1 MSDSRNA
8 TSGPSQFAGRT
19 AGSLTWGVVCARELR
34 DLWVG
39 GKALVMILIYS
50 VLLGGYSYL
59 LASNAEVSLL
69 PVREMIQ
76 EMVRHSIAVGVF
88 ICLIIAA
95 DSFSGDRERATLETL
110 LLTPASRR
118 QIAVGK
124 FLAAF
129 SVWPVAF
136 AIVVPYLVLL
146 SKGDPVL
153 GQALLWGGVL
163 GTVLAL
169 SLAGLGLLV
178 SMWCNSNKTSMLVNL
193 CLYLLLLLPTELSRP
208 KIVQTAAEA
217 RRTLLYSFVNP
228 WEAAAQFLG
237 KVLGSSRPVAEVWYL
252 PVLCV
257 TFGAIVLVLV
267 FGVAGPRLQLDTAM
281 ASKIGAWWRRIG
293 VAAPKPGQRPLAAG
307 GAPPALRPEVGHPVI
322 PPSPR
327 IERRPRPLSPPA
339 KGGVPTWWVV
349 FKKEL
354 GDLWIGGK
362 ALQLTVAYTVLLGVY
377 TYIMAR
383 DSTLSLIPPKEMVYE
398 LTKAAMVA
406 SVFVALIIGADSL
419 SGERERATLEGLLLT
434 PVSRRQ
440 IVVGKFIAAASPGPI
455 ALAITIPYMKVL
467 SQGDE
472 VFRQAV
478 LWGGGLGTVLT
489 LAFTALAMLV
499 GFWCNSNKTSLFV
512 SLCLYLLVFL
522 PTQLTGH
529 AQGGSMGLLFQWL
542 NPLAAPR
549 FFLAAT
555 LVNNWTLER
564 AWSWVLSPMVFAVL
578 TFGLLFWYAGP
589 ALRLEAGK
597 AHRTLGPRTRA
608 AAAMLLLSLLSLGF
622 PALALSQEPA
632 PAADAALQVSI
643 DVTAKTVPAGT
654 PLLYNT
660 VVTNTGAA
668 ATPPLIVAMNI
679 INLNASGDV
688 VDPEDWSPQRTQ
700 YSGPIAPGQ
709 SAMLSWRINAI
720 LDGDYMVYMA
730 VIPAPAGP
738 EATSHP
744 VTSPGIHL
752 IVTKYT
758 RLNPGGVLPYAIG
771 GPVLLG
777 LLIFFVYRQRRRQ
790 IDAGG
795 GA

>member
-1 MSDSRNA
+1 MSDPRHA
-8 TSGPSQFAGRT
+8 TPTRSSWSG
-19 AGSLTWGVVCARELR
+19 AGSSSWWIVLARELR

-50 VLLGGYSYL
+50 LLLGGYSYL
-59 LASNAEVSLL
+59 LASNAEVALL
-69 PVREMIQ
+69 PVPEMIQ
-76 EMVRHSIAVGVF
+76 EMVRHAIAVAVF

-95 DSFSGDRERATLETL
+95 DSFAGDRERATLETL

-118 QIAVGK
+118 QIAAGK

-136 AIVVPYLVLL
+136 AIVVPYLVVL
-146 SKGDPVL
+146 SKGNPVL
-153 GQALLWGGVL
+153 GPALLWGGVV
-163 GTVLAL
+163 GTILALAL
-169 SLAGLGLLV
+169 SALGVLV
-178 SMWCNSNKTSMLVNL
+178 SAWCNSNKTSMMVSL
-193 CLYLLLLLPTELSRP
+193 CLYLMLLLPTELSRP
-208 KIVQTAAEA
+208 TIHQTVAEV

-237 KVLGSSRPVAEVWYL
+237 KVLGSGKPPAEVWYL
-252 PVLCV
+252 PVLCLA
-257 TFGAIVLVLV
+257 FAAIVLAVL
-267 FGVAGPRLQLDTAM
+267 FGLAAPRLRLDTAM
-281 ASKIGAWWRRIG
+281 ASKLNAWWRRVSLARRARRPRE
-293 VAAPKPGQRPLAAG
+293 VAAGSATRPEAPLPLMV
-307 GAPPALRPEVGHPVI
+307 PPAPLP
-322 PPSPR
+322 
-327 IERRPRPLSPPA
+327 RRPRPAGPPTE
-339 KGGVPTWWVV
+339 GRVPTWWVI

-362 ALQLTVAYTVLLGVY
+362 ALQLTVAYTVVLGVY
-377 TYIMAR
+377 TYITAR
-383 DSTLSLIPPKEMVYE
+383 DSTLSLIPPKEMVFE

-406 SVFVALIIGADSL
+406 SVFVSLIIGADSL

-434 PVSRRQ
+434 PTSRRL
-440 IVVGKFIAAASPGPI
+440 IVVGKFLAAASPGPA

-478 LWGGGLGTVLT
+478 LWGGGLGLVLT
-489 LAFTALAMLV
+489 LAFTAMAMFV

-512 SLCLYLLVFL
+512 SLCLYLLLFL

-529 AQGGSMGLLFQWL
+529 AQGGSMGLLFQWI
-542 NPLAAPR
+542 NPLAAPK

-555 LVNNWTLER
+555 LVNNWTMAR
-564 AWSWVLSPMVFAVL
+564 AWSWILSPMAFAVL

-597 AHRTLGPRTRA
+597 AHRGLGPRARA
-608 AAAMLLLSLLSLGF
+608 AAAVLLVSLLSF
-622 PALALSQEPA
+622 ASPAVVLSQEPA
-632 PAADAALQVSI
+632 AAAQMTEAQLQVSI
-643 DVTAKTVPAGT
+643 DVTAKTVRAGT

-660 VVTNTGAA
+660 VVTNTGTT

-700 YSGPIAPGQ
+700 YSDPIAPGQ
-709 SAMLSWRINAI
+709 SATLNWRINAI
-720 LDGDYMVYMA
+720 LDGNYMVYMA
-730 VIPAPAGP
+730 VIPAPDGA
-738 EATSHP
+738 EETSHP

-777 LLIFFVYRQRRRQ
+777 LIIFFVYRQRHRQ
-790 IDAGG
+790 IDAGS
-795 GA
+795 

>member
-1 MSDSRNA
+1 MSRA
-8 TSGPSQFAGRT
+8 LSGSSSP
-19 AGSLTWGVVCARELR
+19 TWWVVCTRELR
-34 DLWVG
+34 DLWIG
-39 GKALVMILIYS
+39 GKALYLILIYS
-50 VLLGGYSYL
+50 LLLGGYSYL

-69 PVREMIQ
+69 PLREMIQ
-76 EMVRHSIAVGVF
+76 EMVRHSISVAVF
-88 ICLIIAA
+88 ISLIIAA

-110 LLTPASRR
+110 LLTPSSRR
-118 QIAVGK
+118 QIALGK

-129 SVWPVAF
+129 SVWPVAYVI
-136 AIVVPYLVLL
+136 AVPYLVVL

-153 GQALLWGGVL
+153 WQALLWGGVL

-169 SLAGLGLLV
+169 AVTGLGLLV
-178 SMWCNSNKTSMLVNL
+178 SMWCNSNKTSMMVSL
-193 CLYLLLLLPTELSRP
+193 CLYLMLLLPTELSRP
-208 KIVQTAAEA
+208 RIHQTVIEVQ
-217 RRTLLYSFVNP
+217 RTLLYSFVNP

-237 KVLGSSRPVAEVWYL
+237 KVLGSGRPPAEVWYL
-252 PVLCV
+252 PVLSA
-257 TFGAIVLVLV
+257 TFAAIVLVLL
-267 FGVAGPRLQLDTAM
+267 FAIAARRLRLDAGTA
-281 ASKIGAWWRRIG
+281 SWWKRRI
-293 VAAPKPGQRPLAAG
+293 AAIVPAPRPIPRVREAA
-307 GAPPALRPEVGHPVI
+307 ARPEASLPFI
-322 PPSPR
+322 PPPVR
-327 IERRPRPLSPPA
+327 IRHRPRPLSA
-339 KGGVPTWWVV
+339 GVGRPTWWVV

-354 GDLWIGGK
+354 GDLWIGGR
-362 ALQLTVAYTVLLGVY
+362 ALQLTVAYTVVLGIY
-377 TYIMAR
+377 TYITAR
-383 DSTLSLIPPKEMVYE
+383 DSSLSLIPPKEMVFE
-398 LTKAAMVA
+398 LVKAAMVA
-406 SVFVALIIGADSL
+406 SVFVSLIIGADSL

-434 PVSRRQ
+434 PISRRQ
-440 IVVGKFIAAASPGPI
+440 IIVGKFLAAASPGPV
-455 ALAITIPYMKVL
+455 ALAISIPYMKVL

-478 LWGGGLGTVLT
+478 LWGGGLGMVLT
-489 LAFTALAMLV
+489 LAFTAMAMFV

-512 SLCLYLLVFL
+512 SLCLYLLLFL

-529 AQGGSMGLLFQWL
+529 AQGGSMGLLFQWV

-549 FFLAAT
+549 FFLAST
-555 LVNNWTLER
+555 LVNNWTVAR
-564 AWSWVLSPMVFAVL
+564 AWSWLLAPLAFAAL

-597 AHRTLGPRTRA
+597 TRRVLGPRARA
-608 AAAMLLLSLLSLGF
+608 AGALLLLSLPSF
-622 PALALSQEPA
+622 ASPVLSQEPA
-632 PAADAALQVSI
+632 PAAQMAESQLQVSI
-643 DVTAKTVPAGT
+643 DATAKTVRAGT

-660 VVTNTGAA
+660 VVTNTGTT

-700 YSGPIAPGQ
+700 YSDPIAPGQ
-709 SAMLSWRINAI
+709 SATLNWRINAI
-720 LDGDYMVYMA
+720 LDGNYMVYMV
-730 VIPAPAGP
+730 VIPAPTGP
-738 EATSHP
+738 EETSHP

-777 LLIFFVYRQRRRQ
+777 LIIFFVYRQRHRQ

>member
-1 MSDSRNA
+1 MRETSR
-8 TSGPSQFAGRT
+8 
-19 AGSLTWGVVCARELR
+19 AGSPAWWIVLTRELR

-59 LASNAEVSLL
+59 LASNAEVALL
-69 PVREMIQ
+69 PLREMIQ

-110 LLTPASRR
+110 LLTPAGRR
-118 QIAVGK
+118 QIALGK

-129 SVWPVAF
+129 SVWPVAYL
-136 AIVVPYLVLL
+136 ITVPYLVVL

-153 GQALLWGGVL
+153 GQALGWGGAM

-169 SLAGLGLLV
+169 LLTALGLLV
-178 SMWCNSNKTSMLVNL
+178 SMWCNSNKTSMMVGLV
-193 CLYLLLLLPTELSRP
+193 LYLMLLLPTELSRP
-208 KIVQTAAEA
+208 TIVQTAAEV

-237 KVLGSSRPVAEVWYL
+237 KVLGSGRPAADVWYL
-252 PVLCV
+252 PVLCLSF
-257 TFGAIVLVLV
+257 TAIVLAYLFVIAARRLNLD
-267 FGVAGPRLQLDTAM
+267 AGTASWWKRWM
-281 ASKIGAWWRRIG
+281 ARAVPVSRPAKP
-293 VAAPKPGQRPLAAG
+293 AAA
-307 GAPPALRPEVGHPVI
+307 RPE
-322 PPSPR
+322 PSLPTPAPAPR
-327 IERRPRPLSPPA
+327 VQRRPRPVSPE
-339 KGGVPTWWVV
+339 GGASTWWVV
-349 FKKEL
+349 CKKEL
-354 GDLWIGGK
+354 GDLWVGGK
-362 ALQLTVAYTVLLGVY
+362 ALQLTVAYTIVLGVY
-377 TYIMAR
+377 TYVTAR
-383 DSTLSLIPPKEMVYE
+383 DSTLSLIPPKEMVFE

-406 SVFVALIIGADSL
+406 AVFVSLIIGADSL

-434 PVSRRQ
+434 PTSRRQ
-440 IVVGKFIAAASPGPI
+440 IVIGKFMAAASPGPV
-455 ALAITIPYMKVL
+455 ALAITIPYMQVL

-472 VFRQAV
+472 VFGQAV
-478 LWGGGLGTVLT
+478 VWGGGLGTILT
-489 LAFTALAMLV
+489 LAFTAMAMFV

-512 SLCLYLLVFL
+512 SLCLYLLLFL

-529 AQGGSMGLLFQWL
+529 AQGGSMGLLFQWV

-555 LVNNWTLER
+555 LVNNWTLAR
-564 AWSWVLSPMVFAVL
+564 AWSWVLSSLVFAL
-578 TFGLLFWYAGP
+578 LALGLLFWYVGP

-597 AHRTLGPRTRA
+597 ARRMLGVRTGA
-608 AAAMLLLSLLSLGF
+608 AAAVLLLSLLWFAL
-622 PALALSQEPA
+622 PATVLSQEPA
-632 PAADAALQVSI
+632 PAAQMEQAQLQVSI
-643 DVTAKTVPAGT
+643 DVTAKTVRAGT

-660 VVTNTGAA
+660 VVTNPGTTAS
-668 ATPPLIVAMNI
+668 PPLIVAMNI

-700 YSGPIAPGQ
+700 YSDPIAPGQ
-709 SAMLSWRINAI
+709 SATFNWRINAI
-720 LDGDYMVYMA
+720 LDGNYMVYMV
-730 VIPAPAGP
+730 VIPAPGGP
-738 EATSHP
+738 EETSHP

-752 IVTKYT
+752 VVTKYT

-777 LLIFFVYRQRRRQ
+777 LIIFFVYRQRHRQ
-790 IDAGG
+790 IDAGS
-795 GA
+795 